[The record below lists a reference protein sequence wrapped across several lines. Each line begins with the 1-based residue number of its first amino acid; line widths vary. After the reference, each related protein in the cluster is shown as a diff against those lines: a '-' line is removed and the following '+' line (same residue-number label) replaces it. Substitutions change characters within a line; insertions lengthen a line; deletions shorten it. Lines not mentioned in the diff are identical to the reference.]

1 MGLILVEN
9 GYIFKDLSIGN
20 IIYYEFY
27 GSYFEKIKEFVFV
40 DVVIFLVIS
49 LNLLL
54 VGLIIKGNES
64 VL

>member
-1 MGLILVEN
+1 MEN
-9 GYIFKDLSIGN
+9 GYIFKDLGIGN

-27 GSYFEKIKEFVFV
+27 GNYFEKIKEFVFI
-40 DVVIFLVIS
+40 DVVIFLVIN